1 MGKIEGGSKSMS
13 KKARRFVKS
22 KSLETEDFAIQLNQ
36 DDLDAIENIY
46 EELMH
51 GTIYDELREKET
63 FTEFE
68 LVLLKGLLGE
78 IIQQRR

>member
-1 MGKIEGGSKSMS
+1 MGKREEGVKLMS
-13 KKARRFVKS
+13 RKTIKS
-22 KSLETEDFAIQLNQ
+22 KSLETEDFTIRFNI
-36 DDLDAIENIY
+36 DDLDAVENIY

-51 GTIYDELREKET
+51 GTIHDELREKET

>member
-1 MGKIEGGSKSMS
+1 MEKRGEGLKLMS
-13 KKARRFVKS
+13 RKTVKS
-22 KSLETEDFAIQLNQ
+22 KSLETEDFTIQLNQ
-36 DDLDAIENIY
+36 DDLDAVENIY

-51 GTIYDELREKET
+51 GTIHDELREKEA

-68 LVLLKGLLGE
+68 LVLLKGLLAE